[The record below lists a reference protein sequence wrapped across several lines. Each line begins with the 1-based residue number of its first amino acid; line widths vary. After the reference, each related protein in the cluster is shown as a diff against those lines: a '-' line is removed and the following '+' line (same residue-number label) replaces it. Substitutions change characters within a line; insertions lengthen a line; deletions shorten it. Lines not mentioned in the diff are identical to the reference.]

1 MRGSDAIVEML
12 IAHQV
17 KHVFGV
23 PGDTSMNVHDS
34 FAGRTAE
41 VTHILARDERNAG
54 YMADGYAR
62 VARKPGVVETPS
74 GGGAL
79 YVIPAVS
86 EANNSCIPMIC
97 LSSDLTMSSE
107 QTNALTDVDQE
118 LLFKAVTKWNTKIR
132 LASKIPQL
140 FRKAFRMATA
150 GVPGAVHLALP
161 ENILEQHVEF
171 SAEELQTPAE
181 TSAQAPFR
189 CGPTSQDIDRVVDLF
204 AECSRPIILAGGG
217 VHLSNAY
224 EQLEQFGQL
233 SGSGG
238 HNGER
243 KRQRSGIREQR
254 RRSDWIKRRLG
265 GRAECYPAG

>member
-1 MRGSDAIVEML
+1 MRGSDAVVEML
-12 IAHQV
+12 IAHKV

-41 VTHILARDERNAG
+41 IQHILTRDERNAG

-62 VARKPGVVETPS
+62 VSRKPGVVETPS

-118 LLFKAVTKWNTKIR
+118 LLFKSVTKWNTKIQIGFQNPP
-132 LASKIPQL
+132 AISKS
-140 FRKAFRMATA
+140 
-150 GVPGAVHLALP
+150 
-161 ENILEQHVEF
+161 F
-171 SAEELQTPAE
+171 S
-181 TSAQAPFR
+181 
-189 CGPTSQDIDRVVDLF
+189 
-204 AECSRPIILAGGG
+204 
-217 VHLSNAY
+217 N
-224 EQLEQFGQL
+224 
-233 SGSGG
+233 G
-238 HNGER
+238 H
-243 KRQRSGIREQR
+243 R
-254 RRSDWIKRRLG
+254 RRPGSSTSCPAGKYFGTLGRVLRR
-265 GRAECYPAG
+265 RAEGT